1 MVGYIRRQHDR
12 TKGTHPMLTANWL
25 ARPNVSATGLMA
37 ASVDA
42 LPLLY
47 KLMELCYA
55 GWKL

>member
-1 MVGYIRRQHDR
+1 
-12 TKGTHPMLTANWL
+12 MLTANWL